1 MRIAIDAR
9 LNAYRRGGIPQY
21 TRQLVTALAAL
32 ERNETFVTLQHR
44 DHQRPLVVAPN
55 VQRRTIFTPPHH
67 RLEQWSLPLELLAVA
82 PNVLHSPDFVVP
94 IRRPCAAVVTVHDLA
109 FLHYPEILDDAAR
122 QYYNQVRASVH
133 NAEAVIAV
141 SQSTRDD
148 IASLLDLPPEQINVV
163 HEAPSPSFKPLELAP
178 GATRTIG
185 NHTLRANSF
194 ALFVS
199 TLEPRKNLPTLLK
212 ALRVCIDRR
221 PDMTYRLAVAGARG
235 WRYKP
240 IFETVRELH
249 LEDAVLFLD
258 SVSDEDLRWLYS
270 ACVCYANPSLYE
282 GFALPPLEAMA
293 CGAPTLVSAT
303 SSLPEVV
310 GDAALLL
317 PPLDVNAWADAL
329 ELVWHDNTRRADLA
343 ARGPAQAAT
352 FSWQRAARQ
361 TMAIYRDA
369 LVRRDASP
377 QRVPARA
384 TLSTKVQTLASGP
397 LPPPRVPEP
406 PPVPTAAQIEH
417 PSLHATPMA
426 GDLSNERLCL
436 RCGAPL
442 EMGVLIGDV
451 GWRAEAMPQVTLP
464 KVLQAWACAVCGNVE
479 LVLVHSTVI
488 ATNGQEFFGASP
500 AYPYE
505 ENVTSAKAMIAAEH
519 TTGNTLAVALD
530 DSEEPPIDAPDIP
543 QEQSVGES
551 SMNSSVS
558 ETLAVNEIE
567 DALIPEPKLF
577 PSDGKLLQVAKHTEI
592 EDTPIQHPE
601 QTLPGNELIPSI
613 TEGVLSPEQEHI
625 SHSYAVAAELE
636 ETLLPEQDS
645 TPVDIEPLAVAEDDS
660 TQMPIQPTKPPTG
673 TKSSRGKKR
682 SSSTKRKT

>member
-1 MRIAIDAR
+1 MRTAIDAR

-21 TRQLVTALAAL
+21 TRQLITALAAL

-67 RLEQWSLPLELLAVA
+67 RLEQWSLPLELLAIG

-94 IRRPCAAVVTVHDLA
+94 LHRPCAAVVTVHDLA
-109 FLHYPEILDDAAR
+109 FMHYPEILDDAAR
-122 QYYNQVRASVH
+122 QYYSQVRASVH
-133 NAEAVIAV
+133 SAEAVIAV

-148 IASLLDLPPEQINVV
+148 IVSLLDLPPERINVV
-163 HEAPSPSFKPLELAP
+163 HEAPSPSFKPIELAP

-185 NHTLRANSF
+185 NHTLRTHSF

-221 PDMTYRLAVAGARG
+221 PGTTYRLAVAGARG

-240 IFETVRELH
+240 IFETVRELR

-258 SVSDEDLRWLYS
+258 SVSDDDLRWLYS

-329 ELVWHDNTRRADLA
+329 ELIWHDNARRADLA

-361 TMAIYRDA
+361 TMAIYRGA
-369 LVRRDASP
+369 LARRDAPPERSF
-377 QRVPARA
+377 ARA
-384 TLSTKVQTLASGP
+384 TSGSVQSLSAGP

-406 PPVPTAAQIEH
+406 PPIHINTPSVRAATHTA
-417 PSLHATPMA
+417 SVA
-426 GDLSNERLCL
+426 GDLPSERPCL

-442 EMGVLIGDV
+442 EMGTLIGNI
-451 GWRAEAMPQVTLP
+451 GWRAEGAPQIILP
-464 KVLQAWACAVCGNVE
+464 KVLHAWACEVCGNVE
-479 LVLVHSTVI
+479 LVLARSTASV
-488 ATNGQEFFGASP
+488 TNGQEPSATPSVMSL
-500 AYPYE
+500 E
-505 ENVTSAKAMIAAEH
+505 ESATFAQPVVDVEEAFDD
-519 TTGNTLAVALD
+519 TLATASDSFDELPVVVPEA
-530 DSEEPPIDAPDIP
+530 SEELQVVMPGRAEELPVDESDVP
-543 QEQSVGES
+543 QELSVGEAPTS
-551 SMNSSVS
+551 EPVTELLSEPLDVAEANS
-558 ETLAVNEIE
+558 
-567 DALIPEPKLF
+567 EP
-577 PSDGKLLQVAKHTEI
+577 I
-592 EDTPIQHPE
+592 
-601 QTLPGNELIPSI
+601 
-613 TEGVLSPEQEHI
+613 PEQEAI
-625 SHSYAVAAELE
+625 PEDKSLVAAEIDSSS
-636 ETLLPEQDS
+636 TVEQ
-645 TPVDIEPLAVAEDDS
+645 TR
-660 TQMPIQPTKPPTG
+660 KPSSG
-673 TKSSRGKKR
+673 TRSSRSKKR
-682 SSSTKRKT
+682 STSTKRKT